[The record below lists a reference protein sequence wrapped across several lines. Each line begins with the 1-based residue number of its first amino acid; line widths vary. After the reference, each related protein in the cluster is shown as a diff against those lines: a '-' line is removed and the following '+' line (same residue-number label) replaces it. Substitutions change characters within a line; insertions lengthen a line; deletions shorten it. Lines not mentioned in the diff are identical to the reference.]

1 MKRLLASAAIAA
13 SATLGLGLSPA
24 AAVGTTVVVVAGN
37 GAFPF
42 TVVVI
47 VRDEEPAEF
56 ATAAPCLQPVRTM
69 AGVNVYYGVDGCVD
83 PVPMIL
89 QIGQ

>member
-13 SATLGLGLSPA
+13 SAALGLGITTA
-24 AAVGTTVVVVAGN
+24 EAVGTTVVVVAGF

-42 TVVVI
+42 TVVVTI
-47 VRDEEPAEF
+47 REETPAEF
-56 ATAAPCLQPVRTM
+56 ATTARCLQPVRTV
-69 AGVNVYYGVDGCVD
+69 AGVNIYYGVDGCAD